1 MKIII
6 AGDGKVGSTLAR
18 ELSAEGYDLTVI
30 DVRPQ
35 VLKDTIEKYDIVTVC
50 GNCAVMQ
57 VLQQAGVEKAD
68 MLIAVT
74 GADELNLLCAMT
86 AHSMNS
92 RLRTIARI
100 RNPEYSDQA
109 YRMRDE
115 FALSLTV
122 NPERQTAREIGR
134 LLSMPGFL
142 HRDTFAKGR
151 VEIVELR
158 IDAQSRLA
166 GIALHGLSSIV
177 KCRVLVCAVLRGG
190 QVVMPRGSFV
200 LLPGDRIYVTAPTG
214 ELVTLLKNLGI
225 ITRKVSRVML
235 AGGGRISYYLAQQ
248 LCEDGL
254 QVQIL
259 EKDKARCVELAGML
273 PKASIIQGDASD
285 QALLEQEGF
294 RRLDALVSLTG
305 LDEANLMI
313 SMYATSAGVAQVVTK
328 VSRLESSPLLDSL
341 SVGSLVFPQEL
352 VCNTIVRYVRAVK
365 NQVGAAIS
373 VHTIAG
379 GLAEAAEFLVDET
392 TLHVDEPL
400 KKLHLRPNVLIASI
414 NHQGKIEIPGGE
426 SVFTVGDS
434 LILVTGV
441 STVIGTLN
449 EIFLA

>member
-1 MKIII
+1 MRL
-6 AGDGKVGSTLAR
+6 GSCGKP
-18 ELSAEGYDLTVI
+18 I
-30 DVRPQ
+30 
-35 VLKDTIEKYDIVTVC
+35 
-50 GNCAVMQ
+50 
-57 VLQQAGVEKAD
+57 
-68 MLIAVT
+68 
-74 GADELNLLCAMT
+74 
-86 AHSMNS
+86 
-92 RLRTIARI
+92 
-100 RNPEYSDQA
+100 
-109 YRMRDE
+109 
-115 FALSLTV
+115 
-122 NPERQTAREIGR
+122 
-134 LLSMPGFL
+134 PG
-142 HRDTFAKGR
+142 
-151 VEIVELR
+151 IELR